1 MWASMGSQLKAK
13 HKPVAYKDDMEFYT
27 PEQYKS
33 FDMDLQEDLIPLYLG
48 ADSMNMNDEYVVCS
62 LEQAEA
68 FANKRLTMKG
78 NTMSRYWDISNSIDV
93 IQYKLENLANTVE
106 ILAVDTV
113 DDPLSGALWMVRD
126 VIEMHTKALEELSA
140 SVMQDHVASK
150 KIPTEKK
157 ASKK

>member
-1 MWASMGSQLKAK
+1 MGSQLK
-13 HKPVAYKDDMEFYT
+13 VR
-27 PEQYKS
+27 
-33 FDMDLQEDLIPLYLG
+33 

-93 IQYKLENLANTVE
+93 IQYKLDNLANTVE

-113 DDPLSGALWMVRD
+113 DNPLSGALWMVRD

-150 KIPTEKK
+150 KTPTEKK

>member
-1 MWASMGSQLKAK
+1 
-13 HKPVAYKDDMEFYT
+13 
-27 PEQYKS
+27 
-33 FDMDLQEDLIPLYLG
+33 
-48 ADSMNMNDEYVVCS
+48 
-62 LEQAEA
+62 
-68 FANKRLTMKG
+68 
-78 NTMSRYWDISNSIDV
+78 MSRYWDISNSIDV

-126 VIEMHTKALEELSA
+126 VIEMHAKALEELSA
-140 SVMQDHVASK
+140 SVMQDHTASK